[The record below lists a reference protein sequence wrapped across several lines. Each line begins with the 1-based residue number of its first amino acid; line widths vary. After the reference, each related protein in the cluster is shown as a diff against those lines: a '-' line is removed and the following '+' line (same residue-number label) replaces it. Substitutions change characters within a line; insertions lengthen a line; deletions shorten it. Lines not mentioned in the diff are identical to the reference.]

1 MVALAAFGYV
11 YWLHHRVDME
21 WAMTAP
27 TTPSA
32 MEEAEKIVAKI
43 QHDAAALQDSSWI
56 AAFEVL
62 PSRLVEELARAL
74 SERDE
79 RHGALILHMQREEI
93 VRIGELEAQLR
104 EREREKDGETL
115 RANTYLDKVKELKRE
130 VERLRE
136 ALMDVADALGCGKH
150 PPVGHVERAKEAARE
165 GLTRRP
171 RAGG

>member
-79 RHGALILHMQREEI
+79 RHGALILHMQR
-93 VRIGELEAQLR
+93 IGELEAQLR